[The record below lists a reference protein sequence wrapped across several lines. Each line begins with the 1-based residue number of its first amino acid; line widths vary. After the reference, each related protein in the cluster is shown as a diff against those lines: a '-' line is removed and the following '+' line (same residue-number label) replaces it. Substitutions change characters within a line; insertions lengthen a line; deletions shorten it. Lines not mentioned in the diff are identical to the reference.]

1 MTMSYDVSFTEEAIE
16 DLSFLTIYEAQY
28 TFSTERAQARVDEL
42 MESISSSL
50 SAFPARIPEKPYG
63 FTDTPRRK
71 FLVGKYAAFY
81 WVDDKTNT
89 VYVEHILHSKADF
102 SRIHF
107 GN

>member
-63 FTDTPRRK
+63 N
-71 FLVGKYAAFY
+71 AA
-81 WVDDKTNT
+81 DLSEGTT
-89 VYVEHILHSKADF
+89 TGGGMI
-102 SRIHF
+102 
-107 GN
+107 

>member
-1 MTMSYDVSFTEEAIE
+1 
-16 DLSFLTIYEAQY
+16 
-28 TFSTERAQARVDEL
+28 

-89 VYVEHILHSKADF
+89 VYVERILHSKADF